1 MKQIRLLCTLLLLT
15 VALPLSAQKPRFEPT
30 PENSLLDG
38 KTIVKTN
45 VLGILF
51 GSYSLVGERLLT
63 PGLSASLD
71 LNARFATNGSD
82 IVTPSNSYRSRMA
95 FWNAGSGFSYFAV
108 TPEVRWYLNGGM
120 GHGFYL
126 APYYRFQRSKYTDMS
141 RDFLLEDNT
150 GKIVYGAIAY
160 TEYASSH
167 SVGLGLGAQWLLGRN
182 KNIVLDWYIAGL
194 GRGVAYN
201 TVEGK
206 FHFSDGKAHVT
217 SVNDDALRQSI
228 TESSGTNTKDAKVSF
243 DREKQTFHISGLRTR
258 ALSIRGGLS
267 VGFRF

>member
-1 MKQIRLLCTLLLLT
+1 MKQMHLLCTLLLLT

-63 PGLSASLD
+63 PGLSVSLD
-71 LNARFATNGSD
+71 LNARFASSEAEA
-82 IVTPSNSYRSRMA
+82 VTPSNGYRTRMV
-95 FWNAGSGFSYFAV
+95 FWDAGSSFSYFAL
-108 TPEVRWYLNGGM
+108 TPEARWYLNGGM

-126 APYYRFQRSKYTDMS
+126 TPYYRFQRSRYTSMS
-141 RDFLLEDNT
+141 GAFLLQDNA
-150 GKIVYGAIAY
+150 GNPVQGEIAY

-167 SVGLGLGAQWLLGRN
+167 SVGLGIGAQWLLGRN
-182 KNIVLDWYIAGL
+182 KNIVLDWYIAGI
-194 GRGVAYN
+194 GRGIAHN
-201 TVEGK
+201 TLDGK

-228 TESSGTNTKDAKVSF
+228 TEGSGTNTKDARVSF